1 MRPNDA
7 LSAAIARTNLVS
19 LLERHCSTPGTARL
33 HPERG
38 GVIRDPR
45 PGCEERTPS
54 FSVSQRGGVWLWH
67 RFGRAGAAGRDE
79 GGNAYHLLLSL
90 GFSPRG
96 AAEELLRGANLE
108 PPPHPQPRSQPAPS
122 PARTD
127 GAVSPASRS
136 ALHRAQ
142 AELERLW
149 PLPALERRGILLEL
163 ARVGG
168 LGARSDGAILMPILA
183 PDGALRA
190 VKRRRGDLGDPN
202 APRYRYLDAGCGAP
216 AWCSPRS
223 SGSSGRGSSVV
234 LICEGELNALVAWG
248 ALRSLDWT
256 LAVQGVAGASA
267 TPELSDLEGRSVVLL
282 GDDDS
287 AGRAG
292 RRRWRQLALEA
303 GARRV
308 VTLEPL
314 PDFLD
319 ACDLAGRDGLKGLA
333 RALLERF
340 GAARVSPPA
349 LGEQSGASEATSS
362 LSRHTPTGTPCWSS

>member
-1 MRPNDA
+1 MRPDDA
-7 LSAAIARTNLVS
+7 LSAAIAHTNLIA
-19 LLERHCSTPGTARL
+19 LLERHCPTLGTARL

-45 PGCEERTPS
+45 PGCEERRPS
-54 FSVSQRGGVWLWH
+54 FSVSTRGGVWLWH
-67 RFGRAGAAGRDE
+67 RFGRTGAAGRDE

-108 PPPHPQPRSQPAPS
+108 PPPHPRPRSQPALS
-122 PARTD
+122 SARTE
-127 GAVSPASRS
+127 GAVSPAARS

-142 AELERLW
+142 ADLERLW
-149 PLPALERRGILLEL
+149 PLPALERRGISLEL
-163 ARVGG
+163 ARAGG

-183 PDGALRA
+183 PDGVLRA
-190 VKRRRGDLGDPN
+190 VKLRRGDLGDPN

-216 AWCSPRS
+216 AWCNP
-223 SGSSGRGSSVV
+223 SGRGSSLA

-248 ALRSLDWT
+248 ALRSVRWT

-267 TPELSDLEGRSVVLL
+267 TPELNDLEGRNVALL
-282 GDDDS
+282 GDDDP
-287 AGRAG
+287 AGWAG

-314 PDFLD
+314 PDLLD
-319 ACDLAGRDGLKGLA
+319 ACDLAGRDGFKGLA
-333 RALLERF
+333 RALLERLE
-340 GAARVSPPA
+340 AARVSPPT

-362 LSRHTPTGTPCWSS
+362 LSRQTPTGTPCWSS